1 MTFETNSTTISIH
14 FKPLGFCEALLGKI
28 FKCGNILKFKIH
40 FYIANSIGTWRI
52 RVQNIVGAGVIEL
65 EHARSVA
72 TTQCWRDFT
81 QNVQ

>member
-1 MTFETNSTTISIH
+1 MTFETNGTTIGFHIT
-14 FKPLGFCEALLGKI
+14 PLGFCEAI
-28 FKCGNILKFKIH
+28 YKFYWYYEAPRH
-40 FYIANSIGTWRI
+40 RSTWQI
-52 RVQNIVGAGVIEL
+52 CVQNIVGAGVIEL